1 LIQLSIQMKKPTIC
15 MYSYQQGNLH
25 REHIESSLNL
35 VFNHVFL
42 LYIQVS

>member
-1 LIQLSIQMKKPTIC
+1 LNQLSIQMKKPTIC

-25 REHIESSLNL
+25 LDHIESSLNL